1 MLRRWLPQFGHVP
14 QTPHPARAVVKNRGI
29 FHSVMTVAYPVVVE
43 REEDGRYSVY
53 VPDLSGCASMGDTY
67 EDAIRNIREAMTCH
81 LEGLR
86 ADGLPVLPPRAHF
99 TMVDVEA
106 A

>member
-1 MLRRWLPQFGHVP
+1 
-14 QTPHPARAVVKNRGI
+14 
-29 FHSVMTVAYPVVVE
+29 MTVAYAVVVE

-53 VPDLSGCASMGDTY
+53 VPDLPGCASMGDTY
-67 EDAIRNIREAMTCH
+67 EDAISNIREAVACH

-86 ADGLPVLPPRAHF
+86 IDGLPVPPPRAHF

>member
-1 MLRRWLPQFGHVP
+1 M
-14 QTPHPARAVVKNRGI
+14 KEY
-29 FHSVMTVAYPVVVE
+29 SVVVE

-53 VPDLSGCASMGDTY
+53 VPNLPGCAPMGDT
-67 EDAIRNIREAMTCH
+67 RREAIANVREAIACY

-86 ADGLPVLPPRAHF
+86 TLGRPAPKRRAR
-99 TMVDVEA
+99 VEGVRVKA